1 MADPRWEC
9 IGARGGCQPSAPRC
23 KACSTGR
30 DRESLCSRCGCLLL
44 IHVLLGEEVAPGVR
58 RLQAVIALY
67 YSSVLLLAP
76 VRCAVPCWILTAV
89 LGMYGACV

>member
-1 MADPRWEC
+1 VADPRWEC

-23 KACSTGR
+23 KAC
-30 DRESLCSRCGCLLL
+30 SLCSRCGCLLL

-89 LGMYGACV
+89 LGMCGACV